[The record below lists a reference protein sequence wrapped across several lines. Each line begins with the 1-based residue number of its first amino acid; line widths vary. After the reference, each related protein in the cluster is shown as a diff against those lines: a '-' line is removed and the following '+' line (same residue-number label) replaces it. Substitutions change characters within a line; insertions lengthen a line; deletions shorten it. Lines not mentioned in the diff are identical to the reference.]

1 MKYKIL
7 IFFFFIAVAVSAK
20 QIVVCQSCEVKTIK
34 EAIKMAK
41 DGDEIFI
48 KKGVYKEQDIVI
60 DKPISLIGENGAVI
74 DGNNVGGILIFQ
86 TNNFKIKGLKIINV
100 GLSYTIEYAAIKVI
114 KGNDFVIEDCVMEN
128 VFFGIL
134 IEKSKR
140 GIIRNNKISSNR
152 KNEASSG
159 NGIHIWS
166 GEELKIYNNVLF
178 GLRDGIYFEF
188 VKNSIAHHNL
198 SYNNIRYGLHF
209 MFSNN
214 NEYHHNEFRNNGAG
228 VAVMFSKFTNMHNN
242 KFRLNWGAASYG
254 LLLKEIYDAE
264 IYDNLF
270 EQNTIGINAE
280 GSTRIN
286 YKNNTFLRNGWAVKI
301 AGACYSNIFIKND
314 FLNNSLD
321 LAYNSNINDNKFN
334 NNYWSEYTG
343 YDLDKDGIGDVPYRP
358 VKLFSY
364 IVNKTPEALILL
376 RSLFVDIIN
385 FSEKVSPVFTPD
397 DLMDNNPLMK
407 RAIINFDTQR
417 ND

>member
-1 MKYKIL
+1 MKFKIGL
-7 IFFFFIAVAVSAK
+7 FFFFISIAVSAK
-20 QIVVCQSCEVKTIK
+20 QIVVCKSCSVKTIK
-34 EAIKMAK
+34 EALILAK
-41 DGDEIFI
+41 DGDEILV
-48 KKGVYKEQDIVI
+48 KKGIYFENDLLINKS
-60 DKPISLIGENGAVI
+60 ISLIGEKGTLI
-74 DGNNVGGILIFQ
+74 DGQNKGGMLFLE
-86 TNNFKIKGLKIINV
+86 TNNIKIKGLKIINV

-114 KGNDFVIEDCVMEN
+114 KGNDFIIEDCVLEN

-134 IEKSKR
+134 VEKSKR

-166 GEELKIYNNVLF
+166 GEEMEIYKNEMF

-188 VKNSIAHHNL
+188 VKNSIAHNNISH
-198 SYNNIRYGLHF
+198 NNIRYGLHF

-214 NEYHHNEFRNNGAG
+214 NVYHHNEFRNNGAG
-228 VAVMFSKFTNMHNN
+228 VAVMFSKFTTMHHN
-242 KFRLNWGAASYG
+242 KFRLNWGSASYG

-301 AGACYSNIFIKND
+301 SGACYTNSFTKND
-314 FLNNSLD
+314 FMSNSLD
-321 LAYNSNINDNKFN
+321 LAYNSNINDNKFE

-343 YDLDKDGIGDVPYRP
+343 YDLDKNGIGDVPYRP

-397 DLMDNNPLMK
+397 DLMDNKPLIK
-407 RAIINFDTQR
+407 RA